1 MELKRLYEN
10 VPLVYSAEEF
20 ITHEHDDLRT
30 GDFLDIDPNEVIRAA
45 EQRTLDQVKKQAEKE
60 KAALKELEILTN
72 QKISHL
78 QTIQQL
84 LKNNIKIM
92 EDEFHKVSAALNHS
106 NQNTVQTFA
115 DNMEEIDM
123 ILRQEGVSVDKRV
136 DDSVVGG
143 ITVEDKT
150 AVVDKDVDKNMEEID
165 MILIQEGVNVD
176 KREEVAVMDRNMDD
190 IDSILGSVSGVDI
203 DISIRNMD
211 LLEKKDDTK
220 M

>member
-1 MELKRLYEN
+1 
-10 VPLVYSAEEF
+10 
-20 ITHEHDDLRT
+20 
-30 GDFLDIDPNEVIRAA
+30 
-45 EQRTLDQVKKQAEKE
+45 
-60 KAALKELEILTN
+60 
-72 QKISHL
+72 
-78 QTIQQL
+78 
-84 LKNNIKIM
+84 M